1 MRYAQLLF
9 FLLLSQ
15 IILAQS
21 NLESNLNGIYRYP
34 IDSSGNHVSLILGS
48 DQGFELIFD
57 NIYDCTPSYVVY
69 GKGRFVIFQGQY
81 LDLLLDS
88 ILHAPSIVEIDS
100 TDNPNGYGT
109 LLIRVNDTQNF
120 PLNGLTLGWS
130 APRIQFGKNRIAF
143 FERKFDRETLFT
155 LPSKKRPV
163 AMWVEKANHR
173 RATID
178 LEQLSNKDYQ
188 VLITLNSRPAIES
201 VNYLSPGL
209 IRFSIISDCQLAFD
223 DVILTKQDCK

>member
-1 MRYAQLLF
+1 MRFAQLLF

-21 NLESNLNGIYRYP
+21 SLKSDLNGIYRYP
-34 IDSSGNHVSLILGS
+34 IDSSGNHASLILGS
-48 DQGFELIFD
+48 DQRFELILD
-57 NIYDCTPSYVVY
+57 NIHDCTPSYVVY

-81 LDLLLDS
+81 LDLVLDS
-88 ILHAPSIVEIDS
+88 ISHAPSIVEIDS
-100 TDNPNGYGT
+100 ADNTNDYST

-120 PLNGLTLGWS
+120 LLNGLTMGWA
-130 APRIQFGKNRIAF
+130 APQTQSGKNRIAF
-143 FERKFDRETLFT
+143 FERNFDKETLFT
-155 LPSKKRPV
+155 LPSKNRPV
-163 AMWVEKANHR
+163 AMWIEKANYQ

-178 LEQLSNKDYQ
+178 LERLGNRDYQ
-188 VLITLNSRPAIES
+188 IFITLNPRPAIES

-209 IRFSIISDCQLAFD
+209 IRLGIISDCQLAFG